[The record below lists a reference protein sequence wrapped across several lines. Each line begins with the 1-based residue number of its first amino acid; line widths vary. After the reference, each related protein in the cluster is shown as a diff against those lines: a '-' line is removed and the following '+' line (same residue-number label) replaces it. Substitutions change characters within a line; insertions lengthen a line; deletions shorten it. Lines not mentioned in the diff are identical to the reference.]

1 MVNDFEINATGRRED
16 LVANPLRY
24 GLRIADEPEPVTLV
38 IFGATGDL
46 TRKKLIPAL
55 FSLFAN
61 GNISN
66 FKVVGFARRGWSED
80 YFRDYVLKIINES
93 VLSKAPESLKREFLG
108 KCFYISSTFESEKG
122 YQSIKEIFPLPKN
135 RVFYL
140 ATPPVA
146 YEKIITR
153 LGETGLSDE
162 GESKKFFSRI
172 IVEKPFGNDLD
183 SAKRLNSI
191 LNRYFKESQ
200 IFRIDHYLGKE
211 TVQNIMVLRFGNGIF
226 EPIWNNRYVDHVQI
240 TVAEKEGI
248 GTRGNYYDKSG
259 ALRDIVQNHMMQLLS
274 LVAMEP
280 PIDLRPDTIRDEKVK
295 VLESIKPIP
304 FELLTRETV
313 RGQYSRGIVDG
324 EEVPGYREE
333 ENVSP
338 DSTTETF
345 VALRVFLDSWR
356 WAGVPFYL
364 RTGKRMSRRIT
375 EIAIQFKNP
384 PHILFREQSL
394 SNTIPNSLVMRIQ
407 PDEAVTIS
415 INSKIPGYTLEMRP
429 VNMSFRYGSTFG
441 EDPPEAYERL
451 LLDVMNGDSTLYTR
465 RDEIEA
471 SWRFI
476 TEILEGW
483 GKLGERELPQYRAG
497 SSGPDEA
504 KKLLSLEGRRW
515 RKL

>member
-1 MVNDFEINATGRRED
+1 MAVETKLE
-16 LVANPLRY
+16 NPLRY
-24 GLRIADEPEPVTLV
+24 GLRIAKEPDPVTLI

-55 FSLFAN
+55 FSLFIN
-61 GNISN
+61 GSISN
-66 FKVVGFARRGWSED
+66 FRVVGFARREWTD
-80 YFRDYVLKIINES
+80 NFFRDYVLKIIDSGIFSNVS
-93 VLSKAPESLKREFLG
+93 ESLKKEFVK
-108 KCFYISSTFESEKG
+108 KCFYISSAFESDRG
-122 YQSIKEIFPLPKN
+122 YRRIKDEYTSPKSKI
-135 RVFYL
+135 FYL
-140 ATPPVA
+140 ATPPSA
-146 YEKIITR
+146 YESIITK
-153 LGETGLSDE
+153 LGESGLA
-162 GESKKFFSRI
+162 GEDDSMRSFSRI
-172 IVEKPFGNDLD
+172 IIEKPFGNNLE
-183 SAKRLNSI
+183 SARKLNLV
-191 LNRYFKESQ
+191 LNRYFRENQ

-226 EPIWNNRYVDHVQI
+226 EPLWNNRYVDHVQI

-248 GTRGNYYDKSG
+248 GTRGNYYERSG
-259 ALRDIVQNHMMQLLS
+259 ALRDIVQNHMMQLLA

-304 FELLTRETV
+304 HDLLKKETV
-313 RGQYSRGIVDG
+313 RAQYTRGIVDG
-324 EEVPGYREE
+324 VEVLGYREE
-333 ENVSP
+333 KNVAP

-345 VALRVFLDSWR
+345 VALRIFLDSWR

-384 PHILFREQSL
+384 PHILFKEQSV

-407 PDEAVTIS
+407 PDEAVTIN
-415 INSKIPGYTLEMRP
+415 INSKIPGYTTEMRP
-429 VNMSFRYGSTFG
+429 VNMTFRYGATFG

-471 SWRFI
+471 SWRFV
-476 TEILEGW
+476 TDILEGW
-483 GKLGERELPQYRAG
+483 EKMGVKELPYYRAG
-497 SSGPDEA
+497 SSGPEEA
-504 KKLLSLEGRRW
+504 RRLLLVEGRRW